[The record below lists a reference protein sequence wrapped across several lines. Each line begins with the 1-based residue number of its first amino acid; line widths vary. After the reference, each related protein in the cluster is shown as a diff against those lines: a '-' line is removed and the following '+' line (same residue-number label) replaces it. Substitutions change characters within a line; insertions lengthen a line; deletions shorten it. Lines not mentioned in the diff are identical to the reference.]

1 MMKTSNV
8 QIITINKK
16 IINKMM
22 FRKLISTVAVLLFVF
37 CVSGQKPNAVQNK
50 SSRKQITLPN
60 GWKLS
65 PAGRS
70 LPLGDLPLNIAVS
83 PSKQLIAVTNNG
95 QSVQSIQ
102 LIDTKAERVLDNIV
116 IPKSWYGLAFSA
128 DEKFLYASGGNDNWI
143 LQYAISNKK
152 LQLKDSIKLGKKW
165 PEQISPTGI
174 AIDDVSKTMFVVTK
188 ENHSLYLI
196 DLKTKQIIQ
205 RDSLGAEAYACLLS
219 PDKKELYI
227 SLWGGDKVL
236 VFGVPQRKIIAEVAV
251 GDNPNELLLTRSGQY
266 LFVANAN
273 DNSVSVIDI
282 KQRKVLEVLNAALY
296 PDAPAGSTSNGLALS
311 ANERTLYI
319 ANADNNSLAVFDVV
333 QPGRSKSK
341 GFIPVGWYPTNVKVI
356 DKKIFVSN
364 GKGFSSFA
372 NPNGPNP
379 ARRTPTVAYQKADSV
394 TIRKTEY
401 IGGLMKGTMSII
413 DEPND
418 ETLAIHSTQVY
429 ANTPYTKE
437 KELNA
442 QGEADNPIPMKVGNP
457 SPIKHVFYIIKENRT
472 YDQVLGDMAE
482 GNGDTSLVLFG
493 ERITPNQHKLAR
505 EFVLLDN
512 FYVDGEVS
520 SDGHNWS
527 TSANA
532 TDYLEKNW
540 PTDYGGRGGSYAG
553 EAKRAIAN
561 PKEGF
566 IWDYCKRAGVSYRTY
581 GEFADNFKAN
591 IPALE
596 GHFCPYFTSWDE
608 TVRDTTR
615 FYQWKREFDSL
626 VAAKALPQFNS
637 LRFINDHTEGL
648 RPGRPTPFAH
658 VADNDWAVGLFVEY
672 LSKSPVWKESVVFI
686 VEDDAQNGPDHVD
699 AHRTTAYVAGPH
711 VKRKFVDHT
720 MYSTSSMLRT
730 IELILGLPPMSQYDA
745 AATPMWRCFTNSAD
759 LSSFKAVASSI
770 NLDDKNT
777 ATTASAIKSMQF
789 DFSQE
794 DRIPDLAFSEVIW
807 KAVKGENSEMPAPR
821 RSAFIKVT
829 DNDDEDDNDKEED
842 EKKIRP
848 IKK

>member
-1 MMKTSNV
+1 MRKAKGFFQGV
-8 QIITINKK
+8 TI
-16 IINKMM
+16 
-22 FRKLISTVAVLLFVF
+22 LLFTLNL
-37 CVSGQKPNAVQNK
+37 SAQKVAPSNTEASK
-50 SSRKQITLPN
+50 KQITLPN

-65 PAGRS
+65 PVGRS

-83 PSKQLIAVTNNG
+83 ASKQLIAVTNNG

-102 LIDTKAERVLDNIV
+102 LIDPKSEKVLDNIV

-143 LQYAISNKK
+143 LKYAISNRK
-152 LQLKDSIKLGKKW
+152 LLLKDSIQLGKKW
-165 PEQISPTGI
+165 PVKISPAGI
-174 AIDDVSKTMFVVTK
+174 TLDDASAIMYVVTK
-188 ENHSLYLI
+188 EDNSLYLV
-196 DLKTKQIIQ
+196 DLKTKQVIL
-205 RDSLGAEAYACLLS
+205 RDTLGAEGYACMLS
-219 PDKKELYI
+219 PNKKELYI
-227 SLWGGDKVL
+227 SVWGGDKVL
-236 VFGVPQRKIIAEVAV
+236 VFDVASRKFVGHVPV
-251 GDNPNELLLTRSGQY
+251 GDNPNELLLTKNGQY

-311 ANERTLYI
+311 TNEKTLYI
-319 ANADNNSLAVFDVV
+319 ANADNNCLAVFDVGV
-333 QPGRSKSK
+333 PGQSKSK

-356 DKKIFVSN
+356 GKKIFVSN

-379 ARRTPTVAYQKADSV
+379 VRRAQTVAYQKADSA
-394 TIRKTEY
+394 TIKKTEY
-401 IGGLMKGTMSII
+401 IGGLMKGTLSILN
-413 DEPND
+413 EPSD
-418 ETLAIHSTQVY
+418 QMLALHSTQVY

-437 KELNA
+437 KELNSE
-442 QGEADNPIPMKVGNP
+442 GERGNPIPMKVGDP

-472 YDQVLGDMAE
+472 YDQVLGDMPE

-532 TDYLEKNW
+532 TDYLEKTW
-540 PTDYGGRGGSYAG
+540 PTDYGGRGGSYGG
-553 EAKRAIAN
+553 EAKRTIAN

-566 IWDYCKRAGVSYRTY
+566 IWDYCKRAGVTYRTY
-581 GEFADNFKAN
+581 GEFADDYKAN

-608 TVRDTTR
+608 SVRDTTR
-615 FYQWKREFDSL
+615 FNQWRREFDSL
-626 VAAKALPQFNS
+626 VAAKAVPQFNS
-637 LRFINDHTEGL
+637 LRFINDHTQGL
-648 RPGRPTPFAH
+648 RIGMPTPFAH

-672 LSKSPVWKESVVFI
+672 LSKSPLWKESVVFI

-699 AHRTTAYVAGPH
+699 AHRTTAYVAGGY
-711 VKRKFVDHT
+711 VRRDFVDHT

-745 AATPMWRCFTNSAD
+745 AATPMWRCFTNDANLTPFQS
-759 LSSFKAVASSI
+759 VAANI

-777 ATTASAIKSMQF
+777 ATTASAIKSMEF

-794 DRIPDLAFSEVIW
+794 DRIPDMIFSEVIW
-807 KAVKGENSEMPAPR
+807 KAVKGEDSEMPAPR
-821 RSAFIKVT
+821 RSAFLKVSGI
-829 DNDDEDDNDKEED
+829 DDEEQEEEREKE
-842 EKKIRP
+842 KRGKP